1 MLVTDEISK
10 TRAARWMDPTL
21 SWGVVPTMGYLHEG
35 HLALVQQARAEND
48 RVAVSIFVN
57 PTQFAPTEDLGRYP
71 RNMDSDLTLL
81 RNEDV
86 DLVFAPTVEVM
97 YPSNFQTKIIIEA
110 VTRPLEGAARPG
122 HFQGVATVVAKL
134 FNILQPTRAYF
145 GQKDAQQVAVIRR
158 MAVDLNFNLQ
168 VVICPTVREADGLA
182 LSSRNSYLSAAERAA
197 APVLYQALQA
207 AQAAYLAG
215 ERSGETLRQLMRTT
229 IETQPLARIDYVSA
243 ADPITLEEL
252 TTIKDGVLFS
262 MAVFLGK
269 TRLIDNILV
278 EGQTTG

>member
-1 MLVTDEISK
+1 
-10 TRAARWMDPTL
+10 
-21 SWGVVPTMGYLHEG
+21 
-35 HLALVQQARAEND
+35 
-48 RVAVSIFVN
+48 
-57 PTQFAPTEDLGRYP
+57 
-71 RNMDSDLTLL
+71 
-81 RNEDV
+81 
-86 DLVFAPTVEVM
+86 
-97 YPSNFQTKIIIEA
+97 
-110 VTRPLEGAARPG
+110 LEGAARPG

-168 VVICPTVREADGLA
+168 VVICPTLREADGLA

-207 AQAAYLAG
+207 AQADYLAG

-229 IETQPLARIDYVSA
+229 IETQTLARIDYVSA

-252 TTIKDGVLFS
+252 TTIKVGVLFS